1 MTFIWQFIKNG
12 LDQKKKKKTD
22 FYPFAKE
29 CQQQNLLAVAGQKY
43 TNGLALYKVFP

>member
-1 MTFIWQFIKNG
+1 MVLT
-12 LDQKKKKKTD
+12 KKKKKTD

-43 TNGLALYKVFP
+43 TDGLALYKVFP